1 MKPTNYISL
10 ALATLVMAFSV
21 GCKKTDKP
29 NTFLPS
35 IKGGG
40 TTGNGNESE
49 TGQGGKIG
57 QEGGI
62 TSTDGGEVGLTG
74 LEDFENMLMDRE
86 AFAAQTVYFGFD
98 RSEIEPGDTDNVN
111 AVAEALSSSP
121 QNKVLIEGHC
131 DERGT
136 EEYNTSLGERRA
148 LAVLDE
154 LVRVGVSVDR
164 MRPESYGEKM
174 PLVETDTKES
184 HAMNRRGEFVRVVPR
199 LPTAPAVTPT
209 GTPPAERID
218 FAPGQ

>member
-1 MKPTNYISL
+1 MKPTNYISIT
-10 ALATLVMAFSV
+10 LATLVMAFSV

-57 QEGGI
+57 EEGGV

-136 EEYNTSLGERRA
+136 EEYNRALGERRA
-148 LAVLDE
+148 LSIRDI
-154 LVRVGVSVDR
+154 
-164 MRPESYGEKM
+164 
-174 PLVETDTKES
+174 LVEQGTRLLAKPVKE
-184 HAMNRRGEFVRVVPR
+184 AAQKIVDATQDEEALVQQVRESGVGFKNMEQSNGI
-199 LPTAPAVTPT
+199 AH
-209 GTPPAERID
+209 
-218 FAPGQ
+218 

>member
-1 MKPTNYISL
+1 MKPTNYISIT
-10 ALATLVMAFSV
+10 LATLVMAFSV

-57 QEGGI
+57 EEGGV

-98 RSEIEPGDTDNVN
+98 LSEIEPGDTDNVN

-131 DERGT
+131 DERGGEDRPADPSLT
-136 EEYNTSLGERRA
+136 ESAYRL
-148 LAVLDE
+148 
-154 LVRVGVSVDR
+154 
-164 MRPESYGEKM
+164 
-174 PLVETDTKES
+174 
-184 HAMNRRGEFVRVVPR
+184 NRRGEFVLLTPKPGNFTFKKIR
-199 LPTAPAVTPT
+199 LGFPAFLTRYDNSFATGNRRARPMGNHFDSCRRIGAVRGQKTA
-209 GTPPAERID
+209 
-218 FAPGQ
+218 

>member
-62 TSTDGGEVGLTG
+62 TSTDGGEVGITG

-98 RSEIEPGDTDNVN
+98 RSEIEPGDTDKVN
-111 AVAEALSSSP
+111 AVAEALSSNP

-136 EEYNTSLGERRA
+136 EEYNRALGERRA
-148 LAVLDE
+148 LSIRDI
-154 LVRVGVSVDR
+154 LVERGVSADR
-164 MRPESYGEKM
+164 IRTMTLGEDRPADPSLTESAYR
-174 PLVETDTKES
+174 L
-184 HAMNRRGEFVRVVPR
+184 NRRGEFV
-199 LPTAPAVTPT
+199 LLTPK
-209 GTPPAERID
+209 
-218 FAPGQ
+218 PGN

>member
-1 MKPTNYISL
+1 MKPTNYISITL
-10 ALATLVMAFSV
+10 AALVMAFSV

-40 TTGNGNESE
+40 TTGKGNESE

-57 QEGGI
+57 VEGGV

-74 LEDFENMLMDRE
+74 LEDFENMLIARE

-136 EEYNTSLGERRA
+136 EEYNRALGERRA
-148 LAVLDE
+148 LSIRDI
-154 LVRVGVSVDR
+154 LVERGVSADR
-164 MRPESYGEKM
+164 IRTMTLGEDRPANPSLTESAYR
-174 PLVETDTKES
+174 L
-184 HAMNRRGEFVRVVPR
+184 NRRGEFV
-199 LPTAPAVTPT
+199 LLTPK
-209 GTPPAERID
+209 
-218 FAPGQ
+218 PGN

>member
-1 MKPTNYISL
+1 MKPTNYIPITL
-10 ALATLVMAFSV
+10 ASLVMAFSV

-57 QEGGI
+57 EEGGV

-74 LEDFENMLMDRE
+74 LEDFENMLTDRE

-136 EEYNTSLGERRA
+136 EEYNRALGERRA
-148 LAVLDE
+148 LSIRDI
-154 LVRVGVSVDR
+154 LVERGVSADR
-164 MRPESYGEKM
+164 IRTMTLGEDRPADPSLTESAYR
-174 PLVETDTKES
+174 L
-184 HAMNRRGEFVRVVPR
+184 NRRGEFV
-199 LPTAPAVTPT
+199 LLTPK
-209 GTPPAERID
+209 
-218 FAPGQ
+218 PGN